1 MRLSEEV
8 EAEVQPGQGRPELVR
23 DALDER
29 LGPLM
34 PALEAL
40 LKAQGSSV
48 DELAQPLLPRVS

>member
-1 MRLSEEV
+1 LAQG
-8 EAEVQPGQGRPELVR
+8 EAPDLCEDTVR

-48 DELAQPLLPRVS
+48 DELARPLLPRQG